1 MNKFICALFVV
12 AVVGLAKGQ
21 TKLQERFSWRQ
32 MDWVFPSQQIR
43 ERAIASGDYI
53 PTNGL
58 PVGIERWQNKLFVS
72 VPRWRNG
79 IPSTLNYIDM
89 NQTPSGSPPLIP
101 YPSLANNVAGDCAN
115 GLSTV
120 YRIKADKC
128 GRLWVLDTGT
138 VGIGNTTQNVCP
150 YALNVF
156 DLATDRRIRRYEFR
170 PEDTNPNTFIAN
182 IAVDIGKNCED
193 AYAYFSDELGYGLVS
208 YSWEQNKS
216 WRFAHSFFFPDPLR
230 GDFNIAGLN
239 FQWGEEGIF
248 GMSLSPIQNDGFRI
262 LYFSPLASHREFSVS
277 TRILRDSTR
286 LEESFHDFNFFK
298 EERAGNAHTTSRV
311 MSETGLQLFN
321 LIDQNAVGC
330 WDSSLPYSPQ
340 NHDIV
345 DRDDETL
352 VFPADVKIDETNT
365 VWVIS
370 DRMPVFLIAELDY
383 TDINFR
389 IFSAPLDTLI
399 AGTVCSARRPV
410 NAINNVNRF
419 TPVQSQIGQ
428 ISAAQPATPAFN
440 YLDYSTESFSDETLS
455 PGYDTPRLS
464 TYTAPSSTY
473 TAPSNTLTRPAVP
486 APQIPKAFVYNQH
499 NGVQHKAETPA
510 YFNNYYPNPH
520 QRHHSSHHQSYYQPR
535 GNTPSYQKRSEWNQQ
550 FYY

>member
-1 MNKFICALFVV
+1 
-12 AVVGLAKGQ
+12 
-21 TKLQERFSWRQ
+21 
-32 MDWVFPSQQIR
+32 
-43 ERAIASGDYI
+43 
-53 PTNGL
+53 
-58 PVGIERWQNKLFVS
+58 
-72 VPRWRNG
+72 
-79 IPSTLNYIDM
+79 M
-89 NQTPSGSPPLIP
+89 NQTPTGSPALIP
-101 YPSLANNVAGDCAN
+101 YPSLENNIAGDCAN

-156 DLATDRRIRRYEFR
+156 DLATDRRIRRYEFQ

-193 AYAYFSDELGYGLVS
+193 AYAYFSDELGYGLIS

-248 GMSLSPIQNDGFRI
+248 GITLSPIQNDGFRI

-286 LEESFHDFNFFK
+286 LEESFHDFNYFK

-311 MSETGLQLFN
+311 MSETGIQLFN

-330 WDSSLPYSPQ
+330 WDSATSYEPK
-340 NHDIV
+340 NHGIV
-345 DRDDETL
+345 DRDDETM

-389 IFSAPLDTLI
+389 IFSAPLDNLLQ
-399 AGTVCSARRPV
+399 GTVCSQRRPL
-410 NAINNVNRF
+410 NRF
-419 TPVQSQIGQ
+419 APITVIPSQATSTTRQS
-428 ISAAQPATPAFN
+428 APYN
-440 YLDYSTESFSDETLS
+440 YLSDYSTESFSAEALS
-455 PGYDTPRLS
+455 PGYPDTTALLG
-464 TYTAPSSTY
+464 YTAPQ
-473 TAPSNTLTRPAVP
+473 VP
-486 APQIPKAFVYNQH
+486 VSRQTTQLPTTPKAFVYNQH
-499 NGVQHKAETPA
+499 NGVSHKTETPA
-510 YFNNYYPNPH
+510 FYNFFSQHRQQQPQQHQQQQQQNFYRPRPNNYVKKN
-520 QRHHSSHHQSYYQPR
+520 
-535 GNTPSYQKRSEWNQQ
+535 EWSNQQ